1 MSKFSFVKVVD
12 VDRDK
17 FFAISTNYE
26 NFKKILPNYFKELKI
41 IESSG
46 NKTKIFE
53 TLNFLGRTVDVTTE
67 HIIEKPDRH
76 IVKMLDGQAKGTIF
90 DELYEKDGNGTKVT
104 INVNFVLQG
113 GLKILGMFAK
123 KKIKNSM
130 ELVLDEF
137 ADYAKNSQSES
148 K

>member
-1 MSKFSFVKVVD
+1 MPKFSFVKVVD

>member
-1 MSKFSFVKVVD
+1 MPKFSFVKVVD

-53 TLNFLGRTVDVTTE
+53 TLNFLGKTVDVTTE
-67 HIIEKPDRH
+67 HTIEKPDRH